1 MSIMGQCFA
10 TPPTSSIAAERPK
23 APLRPKRTMPLP
35 INALTLP
42 ISVCSM
48 TTHDD
53 VLNSSEESRESSFD
67 ISSPPVHKKRRGWS
81 LIGNTEPT
89 PMPPVHV
96 SSQKDRKDGDHV
108 LCAFRQQLAIDVQ
121 IVDVPSHNPSIDIA
135 DIFSNSMSTDMRA
148 FATMIAEGRKS
159 PDALQLIDECTLEE
173 QIYTLS
179 TLYAVLAVMSK
190 DEIAARF
197 ADKNSNSYWVR
208 HGIGFWEIAMATT
221 FQVTYRAQ
229 DMHEEFRRNCRPK
242 DMDYVGGTKLF
253 LCNSVLTT
261 SVVGLIYSVHVD
273 HLLWGG
279 VYPAAH
285 IVTVVDA
292 FNLMAAHCTRDFSS
306 SSKVRTVS
314 HCHTSVG
321 IITN

>member
-1 MSIMGQCFA
+1 
-10 TPPTSSIAAERPK
+10 
-23 APLRPKRTMPLP
+23 
-35 INALTLP
+35 
-42 ISVCSM
+42 
-48 TTHDD
+48 
-53 VLNSSEESRESSFD
+53 
-67 ISSPPVHKKRRGWS
+67 
-81 LIGNTEPT
+81 
-89 PMPPVHV
+89 MPPVHV

-121 IVDVPSHNPSIDIA
+121 IVHVPSHNPSIDIA

-159 PDALQLIDECTLEE
+159 PDALQLIGACTLDE
-173 QIYTLS
+173 QVYTLS

-190 DEIAARF
+190 DEIAVRF
-197 ADKNSNSYWVR
+197 ADKNPNKYWVQ

-229 DMHEEFRRNCRPK
+229 DMHQEFRWSCNEK
-242 DMDYVGGTKLF
+242 DMHYVGGTKLF

-261 SVVGLIYSVHVD
+261 SVAGLIYSVHVD

-279 VYPAAH
+279 VYPTAH

-292 FNLMAAHCTRDFSS
+292 CNLMAAHCTRDFSS

-314 HCHTSVG
+314 HYHSSVQCNCYQLLL
-321 IITN
+321 TDSVV